1 MMSRMKKSQMKTIIE
16 NQSDLALCKKGRL
29 DKSQVRKLI
38 VNLTLDRQEPY
49 LYLSKTLINL
59 LGLKPVVPIADTDAC
74 SLSYCKLFGPV
85 RIYASKQ
92 VLYVRE
98 VPDGFPPSMNADLF
112 IDSKPAI
119 PKEANKVTN
128 LPKRFISDSD
138 LQRKAA

>member
-1 MMSRMKKSQMKTIIE
+1 MMSRMKKQQFKTTIA
-16 NQSDLALCKKGRL
+16 NQSDLALSKKGSL
-29 DKSQVRKLI
+29 GKSQVRKLI

-74 SLSYCKLFGPV
+74 SLSYRKLFGPV

-92 VLYVRE
+92 VVYVRE

-112 IDSKPAI
+112 IDSKPLI
-119 PKEANKVTN
+119 TTEANKVTN
-128 LPKRFISDSD
+128 LPKSLVSESVA
-138 LQRKAA
+138 QRKAA